1 MRRVATATSIRGFDR
16 SHILVQMFPVT
27 LQLLRCSV
35 GRDSAWRRPPSM
47 GPAPHGV
54 KRADLGFDRLGGP
67 FRASLQRGGTA
78 ANTTR
83 APGACQ
89 TTSER
94 LLVSIQRSVLEL
106 SGGHVDGS
114 ASRLSGRVPDPGP
127 GCQSQRHID
136 DRFLVIDRLIRGLGR
151 SGRSIVHGCAD
162 LVSGADIGRQEAAG
176 GSCLGLASGRRG
188 SGRPPSG

>member
-67 FRASLQRGGTA
+67 FAPASREVARRRILRGLRGPVK
-78 ANTTR
+78 R
-83 APGACQ
+83 RRSGYW
-89 TTSER
+89 
-94 LLVSIQRSVLEL
+94 LSIQRSVLEL
-106 SGGHVDGS
+106 SGGHV
-114 ASRLSGRVPDPGP
+114 
-127 GCQSQRHID
+127 
-136 DRFLVIDRLIRGLGR
+136 
-151 SGRSIVHGCAD
+151 
-162 LVSGADIGRQEAAG
+162 
-176 GSCLGLASGRRG
+176 
-188 SGRPPSG
+188 